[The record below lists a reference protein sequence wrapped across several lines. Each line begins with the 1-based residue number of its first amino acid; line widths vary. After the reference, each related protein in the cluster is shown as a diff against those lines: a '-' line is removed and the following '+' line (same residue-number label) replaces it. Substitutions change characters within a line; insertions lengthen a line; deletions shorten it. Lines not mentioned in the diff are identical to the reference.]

1 MSSEHNVHDTNIFLL
16 LTPSESFEGSIARE
30 SADPEAVETL
40 SLNGVLFPASEYES
54 VGIEPL
60 LFQNLC
66 LEATGDRGGWKYIE
80 LVGLQCSMKTLHFP
94 ATGKPVHTSRL

>member
-1 MSSEHNVHDTNIFLL
+1 MSTIQIFFLL

-40 SLNGVLFPASEYES
+40 SLKGVRFPASEYES

-66 LEATGDRGGWKYIE
+66 LEARGDPGGRKLFIFPPAAASAHILIE
-80 LVGLQCSMKTLHFP
+80 TDAVARLVNRIKQI
-94 ATGKPVHTSRL
+94 